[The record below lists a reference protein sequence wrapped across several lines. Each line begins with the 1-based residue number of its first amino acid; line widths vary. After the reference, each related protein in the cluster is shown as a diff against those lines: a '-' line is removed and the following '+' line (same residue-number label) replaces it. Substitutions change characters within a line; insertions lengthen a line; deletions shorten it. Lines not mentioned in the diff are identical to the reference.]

1 MKAADLSSNALS
13 VLEYLSDGK
22 ARSAKE
28 IAEALTMKRTTLRNA
43 LQRMELF
50 GLILILMN
58 ELPHRQFTYQ
68 MTSEGQTLIKHHRLA
83 QKKQVTGIT
92 TMPQT
97 KPQVQSIIQEQM
109 KQQPNIVEWL
119 RSMAVAFNNMADEM
133 AG

>member
-1 MKAADLSSNALS
+1 MKASDLSSNAMS

-50 GLILILMN
+50 GLIFMIEN
-58 ELPHRQFTYQ
+58 PHRQFAYQ
-68 MTSEGQTLIKHHRLA
+68 VMSEGQALIKRHRLE
-83 QKKQVTGIT
+83 QKKQVAGIT
-92 TMPQT
+92 TIPQT

>member
-1 MKAADLSSNALS
+1 MNASDLSSNALS
-13 VLEYLSDGK
+13 VLEYLSDVK

-28 IAEALTMKRTTLRNA
+28 IAEALKMKRTTLRNA

-50 GLILILMN
+50 GLIFMIEN
-58 ELPHRQFTYQ
+58 PHRKFVYQ
-68 MTSEGQTLIKHHRLA
+68 VTSEGQALIKRHRLE
-83 QKKQVTGIT
+83 QKKQVAGIT

>member
-1 MKAADLSSNALS
+1 MKASDLSSNAMS

-50 GLILILMN
+50 GLITMV
-58 ELPHRQFTYQ
+58 ELPNHKFNYHV
-68 MTSEGQTLIKHHRLA
+68 TSEGQTLIKRHRLE
-83 QKKQVTGIT
+83 QKKQAAVIT
-92 TMPQT
+92 TIPTT
-97 KPQVQSIIQEQM
+97 KPQAQSIIQEQM

-119 RSMAVAFNNMADEM
+119 RSMAESFNAMADQLS
-133 AG
+133 

>member
-1 MKAADLSSNALS
+1 MNASDLSSNALS

-50 GLILILMN
+50 GLIFMIEN
-58 ELPHRQFTYQ
+58 PHRKFVYQ
-68 MTSEGQTLIKHHRLA
+68 VTSEGQALIKRHRLE
-83 QKKQVTGIT
+83 QKKQVAGIT